1 MSRPIQRNDI
11 AIITLGNNT
20 IGNVEYPLIITSVS
34 SDRIIAGDR
43 ILIPTVNGWQIQDYR
58 FAHKIRFEP
67 YREQLLTGVEDV
79 DRLILLDLDYQ
90 SLQAACSTDPYT
102 NKICRDDFFWRQKVE
117 RDMGYKVMINKLP
130 GMSYREQYRTLIDGM
145 TEDDAIRNGR
155 LDHLILNDHYLNQSD
170 VALAAGYGWINIL
183 QWAEA
188 DGVLIDKRTANEAAA
203 GGRINVLEWLFEK
216 GIYPGDEGF
225 IFAAANSRKNII
237 NWLLNHGITPIDPR
251 RIANKMVIEG
261 NVNMLE
267 WLKFKGMIPDAK
279 AAAWAQINGTKDV
292 VRWLNEQRIYPDP
305 SGYRGMIW

>member
-1 MSRPIQRNDI
+1 MSRFLGPGDI
-11 AIITLGNNT
+11 AIIV
-20 IGNVEYPLIITSVS
+20 IDNVEYPMLISSVS
-34 SDRIIAGDR
+34 PDRIIANKYTLIR
-43 ILIPTVNGWQIQDYR
+43 INNEWQVQDYDLHHTVK
-58 FAHKIRFEP
+58 FAVT
-67 YREQLLTGVEDV
+67 YREQLLSGIEDV
-79 DRLILLDLDYQ
+79 DRLILLELDYR
-90 SLQAACSTDPYT
+90 SLLAACTSDSYT
-102 NKICRDDFFWRQKVE
+102 NKICRNDYFWRQKVE
-117 RDMGYKVMINKLP
+117 HDMGYEVMINKLP

-216 GIYPGDEGF
+216 GIYPDDGGF

-292 VRWLNEQRIYPDP
+292 VRWLNEQGIYPDP